1 MPPNIPHSLEIRQV
15 LVEPMIKGAF
25 AMLTRAV
32 IMGHEGDRNKKCM
45 RYWFERQLPR
55 KLLPTACHA
64 MILSARQN
72 MLQRQQI
79 HNFWVKS
86 VHPYVNLTSCLTQ
99 NHPSKRLLFGCCLSC
114 LCQVSISNLTAIPG
128 MQSLTLRQCKHSPIF
143 LIIIR
148 ISVTRR
154 TVERWYCCGL
164 DAPHESAW
172 RVGIDF
178 SYDWCLAVG
187 KDTNC
192 WTQNIV
198 WCMLLVWVWI
208 LLYTKA
214 NVWL

>member
-1 MPPNIPHSLEIRQV
+1 M
-15 LVEPMIKGAF
+15 
-25 AMLTRAV
+25 
-32 IMGHEGDRNKKCM
+32 
-45 RYWFERQLPR
+45 
-55 KLLPTACHA
+55 
-64 MILSARQN
+64 
-72 MLQRQQI
+72 
-79 HNFWVKS
+79 
-86 VHPYVNLTSCLTQ
+86 LTSCLTQ

-192 WTQNIV
+192 WTHDACYLSESGFFYIQRPTFDCSQSVHFVGKISITTDFFIIFFVLNSQTRDAAPDSNSQPLELEQLISSECSCCRICIYV
-198 WCMLLVWVWI
+198 H
-208 LLYTKA
+208 LYHI
-214 NVWL
+214 